1 MTPKSM
7 HRVRLSP
14 PYFLFFRKF
23 SILFLCC
30 QVFFEEGI
38 LPLRFAQK
46 KEGILRSL
54 TLPQNDRIKN
64 SECQS
69 KRLRMTPNI
78 VTLFSPLSPFFL
90 LCHPFFSF
98 VTLRR
103 KPKGLHKKKG
113 FFPFASLRKKKG
125 FFGRLRYLRM
135 TE

>member
-54 TLPQNDRIKN
+54 TLPQNDRIKKLSMIRKETQN
-64 SECQS
+64 DG
-69 KRLRMTPNI
+69 KRSAEWLG
-78 VTLFSPLSPFFL
+78 
-90 LCHPFFSF
+90 
-98 VTLRR
+98 
-103 KPKGLHKKKG
+103 KEAQYKGRGIEKKG
-113 FFPFASLRKKKG
+113 ENIEKIEKKLIKV
-125 FFGRLRYLRM
+125 YKNK
-135 TE
+135 